1 MVADVCPLAL
11 KETHLNLDNKVC
23 SILIWD
29 LTQTKAS
36 LLFNFPEAVM
46 FLVVCEITANAT

>member
-23 SILIWD
+23 SILIGD